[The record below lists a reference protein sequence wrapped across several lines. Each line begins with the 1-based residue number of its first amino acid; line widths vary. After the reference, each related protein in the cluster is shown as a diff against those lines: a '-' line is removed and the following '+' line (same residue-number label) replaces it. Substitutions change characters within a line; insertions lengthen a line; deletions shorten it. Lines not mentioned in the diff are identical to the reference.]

1 MLGRPLPQV
10 RILIPPRGMAQL
22 MAWIQC
28 SDDHSWW
35 ACVGWTANHDN
46 DLILCTGYV
55 ASTDLQKKHSED
67 YRHVPRLHHAGPPP
81 DWPPPIPLLG
91 DYRWPGPHHH
101 YGQLDGRQLEPP
113 EQARQWLWLT
123 R

>member
-1 MLGRPLPQV
+1 MLGRPMPQV
-10 RILIPPRGMAQL
+10 RILVPPRGMAQL

-28 SDDHSWW
+28 SEDHSWW

-55 ASTDLQKKHSED
+55 ASTDQKKHGED
-67 YRHVPRLHHAGPPP
+67 YRPRPAPAPRRPTARLAAAHPAPQRLPLVRPAPP
-81 DWPPPIPLLG
+81 
-91 DYRWPGPHHH
+91 

-113 EQARQWLWLT
+113 DHARQWLWLT